1 MAFSYTAG
9 STADR
14 DRVRL
19 EIGDTDEDRI
29 LFQDAELDD
38 FLSQEGNSILGSAA
52 RACETL
58 AIRFARDFTFTA
70 DGASFQKGNVTQM
83 FMNQAKRLRRQ
94 ARATTTVMPR
104 RVDGY
109 SVYDKVCVA
118 DNIKITVSQA
128 NDDDSVD
135 VVVVYYAGA

>member
-19 EIGDTDEDRI
+19 EIGDTDEERV
-29 LFQDAELDD
+29 LFQDGELDD

-58 AIRFARDFTFTA
+58 AVRFARDFTFSA
-70 DGASFQKGNVTQM
+70 DGASFQKGSVTQM
-83 FMNQAKRLRRQ
+83 FMAQAKRLRRK
-94 ARATTTVMPR
+94 AGATTIVMPR

-109 SVYDKVCVA
+109 SVYTDSDEVTGL
-118 DNIKITVSQA
+118 NIL
-128 NDDDSVD
+128 DSGTGQYGRYSD
-135 VVVVYYAGA
+135 G

>member
-9 STADR
+9 SSADR

-19 EIGDTDEDRI
+19 EIGDTDEERV
-29 LFQDAELDD
+29 LFQDAELDE

-58 AIRFARDFTFTA
+58 AVRFARDFTFSA
-70 DGASFQKGNVTQM
+70 DGASFQKGSVTQM
-83 FMNQAKRLRRQ
+83 YMAQAKRLRRK
-94 ARATTTVMPR
+94 ANETSIVMPR

-109 SVYDKVCVA
+109 SVYTDSDEVTGL
-118 DNIKITVSQA
+118 NIL
-128 NDDDSVD
+128 DSGTGQYGRYSD
-135 VVVVYYAGA
+135 G

>member
-1 MAFSYTAG
+1 MTFSYTAG

-38 FLSQEGNSILGSAA
+38 FLTQEGNSILGSAA

-58 AIRFARDFTFTA
+58 ATRFARDFTFSA
-70 DGASFQKGNVTQM
+70 DGASFQKGNITQM
-83 FMNQAKRLRRQ
+83 YMNQAKRLRRQ

-109 SVYDKVCVA
+109 SVYTDSDEVTGL
-118 DNIKITVSQA
+118 NIL
-128 NDDDSVD
+128 DSGTGQYGRYSD
-135 VVVVYYAGA
+135 G

>member
-19 EIGDTDEDRI
+19 EIGDPDEDRI

-38 FLSQEGNSILGSAA
+38 FLAQEGNSILGSAA

-58 AIRFARDFTFTA
+58 ATRFARDFTFTA
-70 DGASFQKGNVTQM
+70 DGASFQKGNITQM
-83 FMNQAKRLRRQ
+83 YMNQAKRLRRQ

-109 SVYDKVCVA
+109 SVYTDSDEVTGL
-118 DNIKITVSQA
+118 NIL
-128 NDDDSVD
+128 DSGTGQYGRYSD
-135 VVVVYYAGA
+135 G

>member
-19 EIGDTDEDRI
+19 EIGDTDADRI

-38 FLSQEGNSILGSAA
+38 FLTQEGNSLLGASA

-58 AIRFARDFTFTA
+58 AVKFARDFTFSA
-70 DGASFQKGNVTQM
+70 DGASFQKGSVTQM
-83 FMNQAKRLRRQ
+83 FMAQAKRLRRQ

-109 SVYDKVCVA
+109 SVYTDSDEVTGL
-118 DNIKITVSQA
+118 NIL
-128 NDDDSVD
+128 DSGTGQYGRYSD
-135 VVVVYYAGA
+135 G

>member
-19 EIGDTDEDRI
+19 EIGDTDADRI

-38 FLSQEGNSILGSAA
+38 FLTQEGNSLLGASA

-58 AIRFARDFTFTA
+58 AVKFARDFTFSA
-70 DGASFQKGNVTQM
+70 DGASFQKGSVTQM
-83 FMNQAKRLRRQ
+83 FMAQAKRLRRQ

-109 SVYDKVCVA
+109 SVYTDSDEVTGL
-118 DNIKITVSQA
+118 NIL
-128 NDDDSVD
+128 DSGTGQFGRYSD
-135 VVVVYYAGA
+135 G

>member
-19 EIGDTDEDRI
+19 EIGDTDESRV

-38 FLSQEGNSILGSAA
+38 FISQEGNSILGAAA

-58 AIRFARDFTFTA
+58 AVKFARDFTFSA

-83 FMNQAKRLRRQ
+83 FMAQAKRLRRQ

-104 RVDGY
+104 RVAGY
-109 SVYDKVCVA
+109 SVYTDSDEVTGL
-118 DNIKITVSQA
+118 NILDSGTGQFGRYS
-128 NDDDSVD
+128 DD
-135 VVVVYYAGA
+135 G

>member
-38 FLSQEGNSILGSAA
+38 FLAQEGNSILGSAA

-58 AIRFARDFTFTA
+58 ATRFARAFTFTA
-70 DGASFQKGNVTQM
+70 DGASFQKGNITQM
-83 FMNQAKRLRRQ
+83 YMNQAKRLRRQ

-109 SVYDKVCVA
+109 SVYTDSDEVTGL
-118 DNIKITVSQA
+118 NIL
-128 NDDDSVD
+128 DSGTGQYGRYSD
-135 VVVVYYAGA
+135 G

>member
-19 EIGDTDEDRI
+19 EIGDTDSDRA
-29 LFQDAELDD
+29 LFQDAEIDD
-38 FLSQEGNSILGSAA
+38 FLEQEGDDSLKAAA

-58 AIRFARDFTFTA
+58 AVRFARDFTFSA

-83 FMNQAKRLRRQ
+83 YANQAKRLRR
-94 ARATTTVMPR
+94 RASGSTTVMPR
-104 RVDGY
+104 RKDGY
-109 SVYDKVCVA
+109 SVYTDSDEVTGL
-118 DNIKITVSQA
+118 NIL
-128 NDDDSVD
+128 DSGTGQYGRYSD
-135 VVVVYYAGA
+135 G

>member
-1 MAFSYTAG
+1 MACSSTAG

-38 FLSQEGNSILGSAA
+38 FLTQEGNSILGSAA

-58 AIRFARDFTFTA
+58 ATRFARDFTFSA
-70 DGASFQKGNVTQM
+70 DGASFQKGNITQM
-83 FMNQAKRLRRQ
+83 YMNQAKRLRRQ
-94 ARATTTVMPR
+94 SRATTTVMPR

-109 SVYDKVCVA
+109 SVYTDSDEVTGL
-118 DNIKITVSQA
+118 NIL
-128 NDDDSVD
+128 DSGTGQYGRYSD
-135 VVVVYYAGA
+135 G

>member
-1 MAFSYTAG
+1 MAFSYTPG

-19 EIGDTDEDRI
+19 EIGDTDSERV
-29 LFQDAELDD
+29 LFQDAEIDD
-38 FLSQEGNSILGSAA
+38 FLSQEGNSILGASA

-58 AIRFARDFTFTA
+58 AVRFARDFSFTA

-83 FMNQAKRLRRQ
+83 YMNQAKRLRRQ
-94 ARATTTVMPR
+94 SRGATTVMPR

-109 SVYDKVCVA
+109 SVYTDSDEVTGL
-118 DNIKITVSQA
+118 NIL
-128 NDDDSVD
+128 DSGTGQFGRYSD
-135 VVVVYYAGA
+135 G

>member
-19 EIGDTDEDRI
+19 EIGDTDSERV

-38 FLSQEGNSILGSAA
+38 FLSQEGNSILGASA

-58 AIRFARDFTFTA
+58 AVRFARDFSFSA
-70 DGASFQKGNVTQM
+70 DGANFQKANVTKVYAE
-83 FMNQAKRLRRQ
+83 QAKRLRRQ
-94 ARATTTVMPR
+94 ARSTTTIMPR
-104 RVDGY
+104 RKDGY
-109 SVYDKVCVA
+109 SVYTDSDEVTGL
-118 DNIKITVSQA
+118 NILDSGTGQYGRYT
-128 NDDDSVD
+128 DD
-135 VVVVYYAGA
+135 

>member
-9 STADR
+9 SSADR

-19 EIGDTDEDRI
+19 EIGDTDEERV

-58 AIRFARDFTFTA
+58 AVRFARDFTFSA
-70 DGASFQKGNVTQM
+70 DGASFQKGSVTQM
-83 FMNQAKRLRRQ
+83 YMAQAKRLRRT
-94 ARATTTVMPR
+94 ANETSIVMPR

-109 SVYDKVCVA
+109 SVYTDSDEVTGL
-118 DNIKITVSQA
+118 NIL
-128 NDDDSVD
+128 DSGTGQYGRYSD
-135 VVVVYYAGA
+135 G